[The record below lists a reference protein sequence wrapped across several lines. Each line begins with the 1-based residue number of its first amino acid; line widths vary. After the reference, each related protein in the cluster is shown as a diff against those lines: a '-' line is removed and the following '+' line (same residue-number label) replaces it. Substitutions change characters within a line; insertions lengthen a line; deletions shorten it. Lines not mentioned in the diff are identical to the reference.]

1 MPRQILITA
10 KEFLRQR
17 VYNILFLCFFN
28 IFLKIYYFLVK
39 TLFYDYDKMFFLKKN
54 ILKNAK

>member
-1 MPRQILITA
+1 MPRQTLITA

-17 VYNILFLCFFN
+17 VYSILFLCFLN

-39 TLFYDYDKMFFLKKN
+39 TLFYDYDKMVF
-54 ILKNAK
+54 

>member
-1 MPRQILITA
+1 MPRQTLITA

-17 VYNILFLCFFN
+17 VYSILFLCFFN

-39 TLFYDYDKMFFLKKN
+39 TLFYDYDKMVFLKKN